1 MKNKYFFARFWK
13 LTMVL
18 TILTQFLVIFISKTR
33 GLLLKFFFA
42 DDFNSPSP
50 ITSIYRHYIGCLKKK
65 KTPTGVEVSIVNALY
80 SLRITDYLFKSYSWL
95 QKKKRET
102 KIFLM

>member
-1 MKNKYFFARFWK
+1 MKNKYFFARFWQ

-33 GLLLKFFFA
+33 GLLLKNFFA

-50 ITSIYRHYIGCLKKK
+50 ITSIFCTSCSLL
-65 KTPTGVEVSIVNALY
+65 TLVNNENY
-80 SLRITDYLFKSYSWL
+80 Y
-95 QKKKRET
+95 
-102 KIFLM
+102 

>member
-1 MKNKYFFARFWK
+1 LVTKRDNEGLYSNMKNKYFFARFWQ

-33 GLLLKFFFA
+33 GLLFKKIFA

-50 ITSIYRHYIGCLKKK
+50 ITSIF
-65 KTPTGVEVSIVNALY
+65 LY
-80 SLRITDYLFKSYSWL
+80 
-95 QKKKRET
+95 
-102 KIFLM
+102 

>member
-1 MKNKYFFARFWK
+1 MKNKYFFARFWQ

-33 GLLLKFFFA
+33 GLLLKKIFD

-50 ITSIYRHYIGCLKKK
+50 ITSIF
-65 KTPTGVEVSIVNALY
+65 LY
-80 SLRITDYLFKSYSWL
+80 
-95 QKKKRET
+95 
-102 KIFLM
+102 

>member
-1 MKNKYFFARFWK
+1 MKNKYFFTRFWQ

-33 GLLLKFFFA
+33 GLLLKIFVA

-50 ITSIYRHYIGCLKKK
+50 ITSIF
-65 KTPTGVEVSIVNALY
+65 LY
-80 SLRITDYLFKSYSWL
+80 
-95 QKKKRET
+95 
-102 KIFLM
+102 